1 MRKLHFYSG
10 LILAIFIGFHLINH
24 FASLDSTESH
34 LALMDTFRKVYRH
47 SFVEPVL
54 LLAVLLQIYSGL
66 RMYWPLRK
74 AKLDFWYT
82 LKIRSGLYLA
92 FFFILHVAAVL
103 AGRVVMQLDTN
114 LYFGAA
120 GLNSFP
126 LLLFFVP
133 YYGLAIFAFF
143 SHIAANHRYKMQRN
157 FLGMNPLTQSKAI
170 LGLGIFSVVLLMYG
184 LTGGFQGLEIP
195 SEYGVMVGE

>member
-1 MRKLHFYSG
+1 MRKLHVYSG
-10 LILAIFIGFHLINH
+10 LLLAIFIGFHLINH
-24 FASLDSTESH
+24 FASLDSAASH

-47 SFVEPVL
+47 SFMEPVL

-82 LKIRSGLYLA
+82 LKIRSGLYLS

-143 SHIAANHRYKMQRN
+143 SHIAANHRYKMRN
-157 FLGMNPLTQSKAI
+157 NLLGMSPLVQSQVL
-170 LGLGIFSVVLLMYG
+170 LGMGVLTVLLLMYG

-195 SEYGVMVGE
+195 PEYGVMVGE